1 MAMSRFIIN
10 DIHSII
16 IITTFMHAI
25 DIVIVIVRYYIY
37 DQELHAGPLLLISS

>member
-10 DIHSII
+10 DIHSVI

-25 DIVIVIVRYYIY
+25 DIVRYYIY